1 MAFSKQSS
9 VNGFSNFN
17 GMDLKAHYRKLYVES
32 LEMITAD
39 RYELD
44 TLIDS
49 KDDRRFG
56 ITLVI
61 RPSDEVK
68 EAIQSFLEAL
78 KKVEPYQYYYPSS
91 DIHITVMSIIS
102 CYEGFNLET
111 IDLPKYIGLI
121 NKCLPKEQSLKI
133 QFKGLTASN
142 SCIMVQGFM
151 ENKLLNEIRNNLRV
165 EFNASNLEQSL
176 DKRYAIQTAHSTVVR
191 FRKQFKQKDRFLK
204 LIDYFSD
211 YNFGSFEVKNL
222 ELVYNDWYQ
231 RKTFVKKLHQF
242 EI

>member
-1 MAFSKQSS
+1 
-9 VNGFSNFN
+9 
-17 GMDLKAHYRKLYVES
+17 
-32 LEMITAD
+32 
-39 RYELD
+39 
-44 TLIDS
+44 
-49 KDDRRFG
+49 
-56 ITLVI
+56 
-61 RPSDEVK
+61 
-68 EAIQSFLEAL
+68 
-78 KKVEPYQYYYPSS
+78 
-91 DIHITVMSIIS
+91 
-102 CYEGFNLET
+102 
-111 IDLPKYIGLI
+111 
-121 NKCLPKEQSLKI
+121 
-133 QFKGLTASN
+133 TASN
-142 SCIMVQGFM
+142 SCIMVQGFV

>member
-102 CYEGFNLET
+102 CYEGFNL
-111 IDLPKYIGLI
+111 
-121 NKCLPKEQSLKI
+121 
-133 QFKGLTASN
+133 
-142 SCIMVQGFM
+142 
-151 ENKLLNEIRNNLRV
+151 
-165 EFNASNLEQSL
+165 
-176 DKRYAIQTAHSTVVR
+176 
-191 FRKQFKQKDRFLK
+191 
-204 LIDYFSD
+204 
-211 YNFGSFEVKNL
+211 
-222 ELVYNDWYQ
+222 
-231 RKTFVKKLHQF
+231 
-242 EI
+242 